1 MSDQT
6 LVYSDTSV
14 TSTDSVVSIGRHT
27 SSIKFYNASNTTDA
41 VIEINGGPLRVLIP
55 STAEG
60 NAGYV
65 ELYGDYTKFQVI
77 TSGVT
82 VAVMAF
88 G

>member
-1 MSDQT
+1 MSEQT

-14 TSTDSVVSIGRHT
+14 TSADGEVSVGRHT
-27 SSIKFYNASNTTDA
+27 SSIKFYNASNATDA
-41 VIEINGGPLRVLIP
+41 VVEVNGGPLRVLIP

-82 VAVMAF
+82 IAVMAF

>member
-14 TSTDSVVSIGRHT
+14 TSTDNVVSIGRHT

-41 VIEINGGPLRVLIP
+41 VIEINGGPLRILIP

-77 TSGVT
+77 TSSVT
-82 VAVMAF
+82 IAVMAF

>member
-14 TSTDSVVSIGRHT
+14 TSTDNVVSIGRHT

-41 VIEINGGPLRVLIP
+41 VIEINGGPLRILIP

>member
-14 TSTDSVVSIGRHT
+14 TSTDNVVSIGRHT

-41 VIEINGGPLRVLIP
+41 VIEINGGPLRILIP

-65 ELYGDYTKFQVI
+65 ELFGDYTKFQVI

>member
-14 TSTDSVVSIGRHT
+14 TSTDNVVSIGRHT

-41 VIEINGGPLRVLIP
+41 VIEVNGGPLRVLIP

-65 ELYGDYTKFQVI
+65 ELFGDYTKFQVI

>member
-6 LVYSDTSV
+6 LVYSDTAV
-14 TSTDSVVSIGRHT
+14 TSADGEVSVGRHT
-27 SSIKFYNASNTTDA
+27 SSIKFYNGSNATDA
-41 VIEINGGPLRVLIP
+41 VVEVNGGPLRVLIP

-65 ELYGDYTKFQVI
+65 ELYGDYTKYQVI

-82 VAVMAF
+82 ISVMAF

>member
-1 MSDQT
+1 MSEQT
-6 LVYSDTSV
+6 LVYSNTGA
-14 TSTDSVVSIGRHT
+14 TSTDGEVSVGRHT
-27 SSIKFYNASNTTDA
+27 SSIKFYNSSNATDA
-41 VIEINGGPLRVLIP
+41 VVQVNGGPLRVLIP

-65 ELYGDYTKFQVI
+65 ELYGDYTKYEVI

>member
-14 TSTDSVVSIGRHT
+14 TSTDNVVSIGRHT

-60 NAGYV
+60 NAGYI

-77 TSGVT
+77 TSSVT
-82 VAVMAF
+82 IAVMAF